1 MDTSILT
8 NNGVDINR
16 GLELLGDMEFYN
28 ETLGEF
34 LNNIDEN
41 KSKLLEYKNNNDF
54 ENYGIL
60 SHSIKSDSKYLGF
73 VSLIDIALANEM
85 AGKESNKEF
94 IDNNF
99 DIFINEINKFEEIGK
114 RYLGR

>member
-8 NNGVDINR
+8 NNGVDVNR

-34 LNNIDEN
+34 LNNIDAN
-41 KSKLLEYKNNNDF
+41 KNKLLDYRNNDDF

-60 SHSIKSDSKYLGF
+60 SHSIKSDAKYLGF

-85 AGKESNKEF
+85 AGKESNKDF
-94 IDNNF
+94 IINNF
-99 DIFINEINKFEEIGK
+99 GAFIAEINKFEEIGK

>member
-28 ETLGEF
+28 ETLTQF
-34 LNNIDEN
+34 LDEIDNN
-41 KSKLLEYKNNNDF
+41 KARLLEYKNNNDF

-94 IDNNF
+94 IQNNF
-99 DIFINEINKFEEIGK
+99 GAFIAEINKFEEIGK

>member
-16 GLELLGDMEFYN
+16 GLELLGDMDFYN
-28 ETLGEF
+28 ETLEEF

-41 KSKLLEYKNNNDF
+41 KSKLLEFKNNNYF

-73 VSLIDIALANEM
+73 VSLIDIALSNEM

-94 IDNNF
+94 IDSNF
-99 DIFINEINKFEEIGK
+99 DTFINEINKFEELGK

>member
-1 MDTSILT
+1 MNTEILT
-8 NNGVDINR
+8 TNGIDINK

-28 ETLGEF
+28 ETLGQF
-34 LNNIDEN
+34 LDTIEEN

-73 VSLIDIALANEM
+73 VSLIDIALSNEM

-99 DIFINEINKFEEIGK
+99 DSFINEINKFEEIGK
-114 RYLGR
+114 MYLGR

>member
-8 NNGVDINR
+8 SNGVDINR
-16 GLELLGDMEFYN
+16 GLELLGDIEFYN
-28 ETLGEF
+28 ETLNQF
-34 LNNIDEN
+34 IDEIDNN
-41 KSKLLEYKNNNDF
+41 KAKLLEYKTNNDF

-85 AGKESNKEF
+85 AGKEGNKEF

-99 DIFINEINKFEEIGK
+99 DSFINEINKFEEIGK

>member
-8 NNGVDINR
+8 NNGVDVNR
-16 GLELLGDMEFYN
+16 GLELLGDMDFYN

-41 KSKLLEYKNNNDF
+41 KNKLLEYRNNDDF

-60 SHSIKSDSKYLGF
+60 SHSIKSDAKYLGF

-94 IDNNF
+94 IQNNF
-99 DIFINEINKFEEIGK
+99 GAFIAEINKFEHIGK
-114 RYLGR
+114 MYLGR